1 MFKTRMMSRLGL
13 FFIVAALAATAL
25 AATNPNPSG
34 KISIESTSIA
44 AGVGVSWGDGVLSFK
59 GKQYRFSVDGLSLVD
74 WGISKASA
82 VGEVYNLT
90 DVSKFNGTYLAGEA
104 GFALVGGM
112 GGVSMRNDQGVVLIL
127 RSVSK
132 GAKLQLGPGGIKLT
146 LKQ

>member
-1 MFKTRMMSRLGL
+1 MFKTRMMSRVAL
-13 FFIVAALAATAL
+13 FFLVAALAATAL
-25 AATNPNPSG
+25 AAQNPNPSG

-90 DVSKFNGTYLAGEA
+90 DVSKLNGNYLAGEA
-104 GFALVGGM
+104 GGRITTGFGYAATETFP
-112 GGVSMRNDQGVVLIL
+112 S
-127 RSVSK
+127 RSY
-132 GAKLQLGPGGIKLT
+132 ACTPNW
-146 LKQ
+146 

>member
-1 MFKTRMMSRLGL
+1 MFKTRMMSRVAL
-13 FFIVAALAATAL
+13 FFLVAALAATAL
-25 AATNPNPSG
+25 AAQNPNPSG

-90 DVSKFNGTYLAGEA
+90 DVSKLNGNYLAGEA

-112 GGVSMRNDQGVVLIL
+112 GGVSMRNEAGVVLIL

-132 GAKLQLGPGGIKLT
+132 GAKLQLGPSGLKIT

>member
-1 MFKTRMMSRLGL
+1 MMSRLGL

-146 LKQ
+146 LK

>member
-1 MFKTRMMSRLGL
+1 MMSRLGL

>member
-1 MFKTRMMSRLGL
+1 MMSRSGL
-13 FFIVAALAATAL
+13 FFLVAALAATAL

-146 LKQ
+146 LK

>member
-25 AATNPNPSG
+25 AANPNPSG

-59 GKQYRFSVDGLSLVD
+59 GKQYHFSVDGLSLVD